1 MKKMPTEIKR
11 PGEKRFSSAEQIGE
25 LIAEK
30 MKKDKTFYLFSPDE
44 TTSNKLDKPY
54 EDGQTRAWDAPK
66 KAYDL
71 PEAADGHI
79 VELLSEN
86 TLLATMVGH
95 VLGSREPAM
104 MTSYEAFFNVVD
116 SQIIQHLKFLKQN
129 EAAPDRKTYP
139 ALNLLSTSICWR
151 QDHNGFS
158 HQSPA
163 LISTLLSI
171 PNAKV
176 NCIFPVDDV
185 AATATFDYMLNTKNV
200 VNLTTFNKTEEPRWI
215 DINHAKFQFKNG
227 GASLFGFASED
238 QNGNTVSADDADYI
252 FTAAGDI
259 PTREAIYATKIL
271 KEDIPEIR
279 IRFIGINAL
288 TPGAIGTTDNKLTH
302 QKFDELFGQNE
313 NVPIVA
319 NFHGYPE
326 TLKTILGNY
335 TNSFRVRAHGFQ
347 EEGTTTTPFEMLSLN
362 HASRYDLALEV
373 AKDLNRTDLIEK
385 YQGILMANY
394 IHANQFGDDLPELV
408 I

>member
-1 MKKMPTEIKR
+1 MKKMPTEIKN
-11 PGEKRFSSAEQIGE
+11 PGTKKFSSAIRLGE

-30 MKKDKTFYLFSPDE
+30 MKKDRTFYLFSPDE
-44 TTSNKLDKPY
+44 TTSNKLDEPY
-54 EDGQTRAWDAPK
+54 KTGEARAWDAPK

-71 PEAADGHI
+71 PESGDGRI
-79 VELLSEN
+79 IELLSEN

-95 VLGSREPAM
+95 ILGSREPAM

-116 SQIIQHLKFLKQN
+116 SQIIQHLKFLKQ
-129 EAAPDRKTYP
+129 AAAVKDQKLYP
-139 ALNLLSTSICWR
+139 ALNLLSTSTCWR

-158 HQSPA
+158 HQNPA

-176 NCIFPVDDV
+176 NCLFPVDDV
-185 AATATFDYMLNTKNV
+185 SATVAFNYMLNTKNV

-215 DINHAKFQFKNG
+215 DINHAKFQFENG

-238 QNGNTVSADDADYI
+238 KNGDIVEADKADYI

-259 PTREAIYATKIL
+259 TTREAIYATRIL
-271 KEDIPEIR
+271 KEDIPELK
-279 IRFIGINAL
+279 IRFVGINAL
-288 TPGAIGTTDNKLTH
+288 TPGAIGTTDNKLSH

-313 NVPIVA
+313 NIPIVA
-319 NFHGYPE
+319 NFHAYPE
-326 TLKTILGNY
+326 TLKTIIGNY
-335 TNSFRVRAHGFQ
+335 TSSFRVRAHGFL

-373 AKDLNRTDLIEK
+373 AKDLRRTDLIEK

-394 IHANQFGDDLPELV
+394 VHANQYGDDLPELML
-408 I
+408 